1 MAGGW
6 ERIGIVAE
14 GGTVLGMAEV
24 ADGQLW
30 LATGSRL
37 VKRGVKG
44 WQLPT
49 PGQPTLQPSTL
60 AHAGGTLL
68 VGSMLGQIA
77 YSRDSGETWY
87 SGHLRQ
93 PAEGV
98 TCLAASPNF
107 ERDGVILAGTNGSG
121 ILRSTDGGR
130 NWEMSSF
137 GLQDFTILTLA
148 TAADWGRREVA
159 FAGTAHGLF
168 RSPNGGRA
176 WKNAAIGDW
185 VFQALAVSGALVL
198 VGTEGQG
205 LFRSTDGGQRW
216 SLLDLEGETPAINAL
231 WLQPDCGERRVCLA
245 GTSDGRIF
253 RSEDGGEHWTCA
265 YDGQAPILCLA
276 QAGER
281 LYAGL
286 LNEGLLVSE
295 DGGQSWSHGRDLTF
309 RALNRLRAGA
319 NGELLAWGSMDG
331 VWHSAT
337 GGSTWTQLG
346 LPNGEQFVTAV
357 AVSPVP
363 ERPCLL
369 ISRPQ
374 DLLHSEDGGQSWHAI
389 PVDSILATAFSPAFA
404 EDGQIWA
411 TTIAGDLL
419 ASSNGG
425 RTWTTLPRPQ
435 PDNQLV
441 GLDAGFRA
449 LAVMVFETIVGQIT
463 VWRSGDNGQ
472 TWSQWLQQPLQQ
484 PTALLCLARDGRH
497 DLIALG
503 DTCWRSTPDG
513 WQQVLKTADSILRV
527 QQRPD
532 RPGILLLTPNEVL
545 YSDDSRKWTAYD
557 DGLAGESFVDL
568 ALPASAEAEP
578 WAYLL
583 TTGGELWRR
592 RLSPP

>member
-6 ERIGIVAE
+6 ERVGIVAE
-14 GGTVLGMAEV
+14 GGTVLGMAEA

-37 VKRGVKG
+37 VKRGVRG

-49 PGQPTLQPSTL
+49 PGQPALQPSTL
-60 AHAGGTLL
+60 AQAGGTLL

-98 TCLAASPNF
+98 TCLAASPNY
-107 ERDGVILAGTNGSG
+107 ERDGVILAGTN
-121 ILRSTDGGR
+121 
-130 NWEMSSF
+130 
-137 GLQDFTILTLA
+137 
-148 TAADWGRREVA
+148 
-159 FAGTAHGLF
+159 
-168 RSPNGGRA
+168 
-176 WKNAAIGDW
+176 
-185 VFQALAVSGALVL
+185 
-198 VGTEGQG
+198 
-205 LFRSTDGGQRW
+205 
-216 SLLDLEGETPAINAL
+216 
-231 WLQPDCGERRVCLA
+231 
-245 GTSDGRIF
+245 DGRIF

-286 LNEGLLVSE
+286 LNEGLLVSD
-295 DGGQSWSHGRDLTF
+295 DGGQSWSRGRDLTF
-309 RALNRLRAGA
+309 RALNRLLAGA

-369 ISRPQ
+369 ISRPEA
-374 DLLHSEDGGQSWHAI
+374 LLHTEDGGQSWHAI

-425 RTWTTLPRPQ
+425 RTWATLPRPQ
-435 PDNQLV
+435 PENQLV
-441 GLDAGFRA
+441 GLDAGSRA
-449 LAVMVFETIVGQIT
+449 LAVMVFETSVGQIT
-463 VWRSGDNGQ
+463 VWRSGDDGQ

-484 PTALLCLARDGRH
+484 PTALLCLTRDGGH
-497 DLIALG
+497 HLITLG

-568 ALPASAEAEP
+568 ALSASAEAEP